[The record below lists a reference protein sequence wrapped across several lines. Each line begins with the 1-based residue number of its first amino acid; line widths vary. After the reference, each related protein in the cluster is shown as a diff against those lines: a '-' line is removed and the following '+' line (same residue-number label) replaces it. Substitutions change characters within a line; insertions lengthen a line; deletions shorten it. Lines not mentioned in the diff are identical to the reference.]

1 MISKDK
7 DSSVPQK
14 NPKNLVSISHKPN
27 NLVSNPNEDLKDKYE
42 LIDNEIGYIPKCF
55 MDNHRVNINVL

>member
-14 NPKNLVSISHKPN
+14 NPK